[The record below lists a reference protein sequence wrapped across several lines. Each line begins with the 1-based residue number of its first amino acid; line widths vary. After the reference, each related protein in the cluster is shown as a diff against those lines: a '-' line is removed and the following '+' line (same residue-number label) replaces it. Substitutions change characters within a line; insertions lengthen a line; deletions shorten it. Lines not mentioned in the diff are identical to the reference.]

1 MHRFWS
7 RKRELLKRK
16 YGVERHS
23 QVRIVGLCRP
33 PLRVARRILF
43 LYGLLDSM
51 RNDLP
56 KYTEKEDNLYR
67 RTAFLEI
74 KANGKAF
81 LEVWIWEESD
91 WKALDLPLGM
101 DAETIRQYLYDAG
114 TEPWASVFVELSEQ
128 RTK

>member
-1 MHRFWS
+1 
-7 RKRELLKRK
+7 
-16 YGVERHS
+16 
-23 QVRIVGLCRP
+23 
-33 PLRVARRILF
+33 
-43 LYGLLDSM
+43 M